1 MESSAFIIIVVYLFL
16 KQLIM
21 LSFSLKV
28 AWYSILGCVAGES
41 NTKVRLNNNK
51 LPNAGEEV
59 RQS

>member
-21 LSFSLKV
+21 SSFSLKV
-28 AWYSILGCVAGES
+28 AWYSILGCVAGEN